1 MRILFT
7 AGGSSGHVFPI
18 VAVKR
23 AFDSVLVGNG
33 YVSLDIW
40 FLGGGDIKEEE
51 MLKMENIKVKKI
63 MSSKWRRYFSL
74 KNFVDIFKFP
84 LSFLQAMFQVWL
96 YMPDII
102 FSKSGQGSLPVV
114 LAGWFYRIPIII
126 HESDSVIGSSNKIS
140 AFCAKKIATS
150 FKETKKFLAGKEK
163 KIVLTGNPIRKNLL
177 QGSKEEAIKLFKL
190 TGERKIILI
199 MGGSQGAEQIN
210 SVFIDAIYKYIE
222 EYEIIHIC
230 GEKNYK
236 EMNLLTRGILKDD
249 QRPYYH
255 LCPYLTEEK
264 LKHAYAAADVI
275 LSRAGAGTIFE
286 IAALE
291 KPSVLIPL
299 AGGAQNHQAR
309 NAQYFSKIGASIVIE
324 ETNIT
329 PNFVFGRVSQVAQSK
344 KINETMKKGCREFAK
359 PNAAKDIAK
368 IIFEIV

>member
-23 AFDSVLVGNG
+23 AFDSALLRD
-33 YVSLDIW
+33 LDIW

-63 MSSKWRRYFSL
+63 MSSKWRRYFSF

-84 LSFLQAMFQVWL
+84 LSFAQAMFQVWI

-102 FSKSGQGSLPVV
+102 FSKGGQGALPVV
-114 LAGWFYRIPIII
+114 LAGWLYHIPIII
-126 HESDSVIGSSNKIS
+126 HESDSVIGSSNRFS
-140 AFCAKKIATS
+140 ALCAKKIAIS
-150 FKETKKFLAGKEK
+150 FKETKKFLAKKEK

-177 QGSKEEAIKLFKL
+177 QGSIEEARKLFKL

-199 MGGSQGAEQIN
+199 MGGSQGAEEIN

-222 EYEIIHIC
+222 TYEIIHIC

-236 EMNLLTRGILKDD
+236 EIDLLIRGILKDD
-249 QRPYYH
+249 QRLYH
-255 LCPYLTEEK
+255 HLYNYLTEEK

-275 LSRAGAGTIFE
+275 LTRAGAGAIFE

-309 NAQYFSKIGASIVIE
+309 NAQYFSKIGASIVVE
-324 ETNIT
+324 ESNIT
-329 PNFVFGRVSQVAQSK
+329 PNFIFGRVNQVAQSK
-344 KINETMKKGCREFAK
+344 KIREAMKKGCREFAK

-368 IIFEIV
+368 IIFETV